1 LGLVHLLWVLQSNP
15 IGFDFRFGFEGGG
28 KNKDNIIQKTGKK
41 VVAFIHNTVDFVFG
55 SREYVIS
62 DYQNIKK
69 NHSLD
74 CVSRDVQ
81 GCVTRNV

>member
-69 NHSLD
+69 KIIL
-74 CVSRDVQ
+74 
-81 GCVTRNV
+81 